1 MAASVKLVV
10 WWYLTVK
17 TPKSTAV
24 TSIRPTDIR
33 LGDVEI
39 VSDTAEAVIQKPHPH
54 VHKKPR

>member
-10 WWYLTVK
+10 WWYFTVK
-17 TPKSTAV
+17 MPKSTAA
-24 TSIRPTDIR
+24 TCIRQTDFR

-39 VSDTAEAVIQKPHPH
+39 VSDAAEAAIQKPHPH